1 MDIIFTEKIVPMLM
15 ILLSGALVALAD
27 GFIKKAS
34 LHQESLLAVLRNP
47 LMIYVTAIYIFAVIA
62 FSVAFIKQWDLGI
75 VGIMQIIVYAV
86 AVVVG
91 GVIFFHERLTF
102 THGIGIALALIAAVL
117 LNI

>member
-1 MDIIFTEKIVPMLM
+1 MNIAFSEKVLPMLM

-34 LHQESLLAVLRNP
+34 LHQESLVAVLRNP
-47 LMIYVTAIYIFAVIA
+47 LMIYVAIIYMFAVIA

-86 AVVVG
+86 AVVLG
-91 GVIFFHERLTF
+91 GIIFFHEKLTL